1 MLKLVV
7 FVSTR
12 NISSQ
17 FKTKKRENTNCQ
29 QLDFLLFLCSVF
41 VFHSVHN
48 DNNKNSTGLVTLLYL
63 KKTEKVNF
71 NCSFDCVMFF
81 STC

>member
-41 VFHSVHN
+41 VFHSLHN
-48 DNNKNSTGLVTLLYL
+48 DNNKKIYL
-63 KKTEKVNF
+63 ACYIIVHKKNLK
-71 NCSFDCVMFF
+71 S
-81 STC
+81 

>member
-7 FVSTR
+7 FVCTR
-12 NISSQ
+12 NNSLQ

-48 DNNKNSTGLVTLLYL
+48 DNKKIYWACYIIVL
-63 KKTEKVNF
+63 KKNLK
-71 NCSFDCVMFF
+71 S
-81 STC
+81 